1 MKIRILFITLSAF
14 MCTILSSQ
22 ENAPGNITPSFLE
35 YTSHPWVDSVLK
47 TLTTRERIAQS
58 VWIAG
63 YSDRNEAHEEE
74 LVSAISRHGVGG
86 VLFFQGT
93 PEKEAA
99 MTNRLQAASKVP
111 LVIAMDAE
119 WGPGMRLQNVEK
131 FPFQMTLGAIRDD
144 SLIYR
149 MGETIA
155 MQCRSLGIHINLA
168 PVADINNNP
177 LNPVINYRSFG
188 ENREKVA
195 RKAAMYMKGLQDHGI
210 MATLKH
216 FPGHGDTNT
225 DSHYALPV
233 IMHTR
238 ERLDS
243 LELYPFRQLIN
254 QGAGGVM
261 TAHLSLPV
269 ADKGSKKPASLSPG
283 IVSNLLIDDLK
294 FRGLVITDAMN
305 MKGVTGDYRPG
316 EAEALAYL
324 AGNDIIEFVT
334 NIDAALNEIL
344 VLNDRKKVTRAEI
357 DQRCR
362 KILAFKYWAGLDRLT
377 PVNEEKLSESLTS
390 PAVKAQIRELYSNA
404 ITVLNNEGNII
415 PVRNTERKIAAVAI
429 NRSDNSV
436 FQNRIL
442 DYFPADTF
450 FIDPADADK
459 SEKLLAKLKEYDL
472 VIAGIFRTDQRP
484 SSGFGINQALVTFLD
499 RLTSSS
505 RTIISYFGNP
515 YALARVKPLER
526 SQGLLLTYQ
535 ENDYTEDLAAQ
546 LIFGGI
552 GAHGSLPVTINEKWK
567 EGTGIITPGNVRLRF
582 GLPEEA
588 DLSSELLR
596 STIDTIVTRGL
607 KAKAY
612 PGCEV
617 MIAKDGIVVFSE
629 TYGYH
634 TYENHVEVKKN
645 DLFDLA
651 SLTKIVA
658 TTPALM
664 LLEAGGRFN
673 PDRKLGDYLPG
684 YMSSNKG
691 DLTMK
696 EILTHQAGLKAWIP
710 FWEETT
716 RRDTS
721 LKRRLY
727 RDHYSDNYPVKVAD
741 SLFLHDNF
749 RKKIFE
755 VIMESPLGKKKFL
768 YSDLGFIMTPEIIDN
783 LSGRSWTAYVKENIH
798 DRIGIRDMVFNPV
811 GLYPIDRIVPTEVD
825 TVFRRQLLHGY
836 VDDEGAAL
844 LGGVAGHAGV
854 FSTAGELMKLLE
866 LYRRMGEYGGEQIIP
881 VEIVKKYKS
890 VQFPENENRRGLGFD
905 KPLLDNNTKKGVE
918 AYPCEGASPE
928 SFGHSG
934 FTGTFVWVDPVIKI
948 SYIFL
953 SNRVHPSRD
962 NNLLS
967 QMNIRSDILQAVY
980 DSSL

>member
-1 MKIRILFITLSAF
+1 M
-14 MCTILSSQ
+14 
-22 ENAPGNITPSFLE
+22 N
-35 YTSHPWVDSVLK
+35 

-63 YSDRNEAHEEE
+63 YSDRDDIHETE
-74 LVSAISRHGVGG
+74 LVSTISSHGVGG

-93 PEKEAA
+93 PEKEVAI
-99 MTNRLQAASKVP
+99 TNRLQSVSKVP

-131 FPFQMTLGAIRDD
+131 FPFQMTLGAVRDD

-155 MQCRSLGIHINLA
+155 MQCRRLGIHINLA

-177 LNPVINYRSFG
+177 MNPVINYRSFG
-188 ENREKVA
+188 ENRENVA
-195 RKAAMYMKGLQDHGI
+195 RKTMMYMKGLQDNGV

-225 DSHYALPV
+225 DSHYDLPV

-243 LELYPFRQLIN
+243 VELYPFRQLIN

-269 ADKGSKKPASLSPG
+269 ADQGSGKPASLSPG
-283 IVSNLLIDDLK
+283 IVSNMLIRDLS
-294 FRGLVITDAMN
+294 FSGLVITDAMN
-305 MKGVTGDYRPG
+305 MKGVTRDHRSG

-324 AGNDIIEFVT
+324 AGNDIVEFVT
-334 NIDAALNEIL
+334 DVDGALNEIL
-344 VLNDRKKVTRAEI
+344 KLLSQRKISRTEI
-357 DQRCR
+357 DRRCR
-362 KILAFKYWAGLDRLT
+362 KILAFKYWAGLSNMA
-377 PVNEEKLSESLTS
+377 PISEDKISETFSS

-404 ITVLNNEGNII
+404 LTVLNNEGNII
-415 PVRNTERKIAAVAI
+415 PVRNSEKKIAALAI
-429 NRSDNSV
+429 NRATTSV
-436 FQNRIL
+436 FQSRIL

-450 FIDPADADK
+450 FIDPADIVK
-459 SEKLLAKLKEYDL
+459 SEQLLEKLSEYDL
-472 VIAGIFRTDQRP
+472 VITGIFRTDQRP
-484 SSGFGINQALVTFLD
+484 SSDFGVNQALVTFLD
-499 RLTSSS
+499 KLTSSS

-515 YALARVKPLER
+515 YGLARLKPLEQ

-552 GAHGSLPVTINEKWK
+552 GAHGSLPVTINERWK

-588 DLSSELLR
+588 GLSSGLLR
-596 STIDTIVTRGL
+596 STIDTIVAKGL
-607 KAKAY
+607 KAMAY

-617 MIAKDGIVVFSE
+617 MIAKNGIVVFSE

-634 TYENHVEVKKN
+634 TYENLIPVKKN

-651 SLTKIVA
+651 SLTKIAA

-664 LLEAGGRFN
+664 LLEAQGRFN
-673 PDRKLGDYLPG
+673 PDRKLGEYLPD
-684 YMSSNKG
+684 YMNSNKG

-696 EILTHQAGLKAWIP
+696 EILSHQAGLKAWIP

-716 RRDTS
+716 RKDTS
-721 LKRRLY
+721 LRRRLY
-727 RDHYSDNYPVKVAD
+727 RDHYSDNYPVKVAEN
-741 SLFLHDNF
+741 LFLHENF
-749 RKKIFE
+749 RKKIFD
-755 VIMESPLGKKKFL
+755 VIIESPLGKKKFL
-768 YSDLGFIMTPEIIDN
+768 YSDLGFIMTTDIIDN
-783 LSGRSWTAYVKENIH
+783 LSGRSWTAFVKENIH
-798 DRIGIRDMVFNPV
+798 DRIGIHDMVFNPV
-811 GLYPIDRIVPTEVD
+811 GLYPRDRIVPTEID

-844 LGGVAGHAGV
+844 LGGAAGHAGV
-854 FSTAGELMKLLE
+854 FSSAGDLMKLLE
-866 LYRRMGEYGGEQIIP
+866 LYRRMGEYGGERIFP
-881 VEIVKKYKS
+881 AEIVKKYTS

-905 KPLLDNNTKKGVE
+905 KPLLDNSTKKGVE
-918 AYPCEGASPE
+918 AYPAEGVSPE

-934 FTGTFVWVDPVIKI
+934 FTGTFVWVDPVFNI

-980 DSSL
+980 DSAL